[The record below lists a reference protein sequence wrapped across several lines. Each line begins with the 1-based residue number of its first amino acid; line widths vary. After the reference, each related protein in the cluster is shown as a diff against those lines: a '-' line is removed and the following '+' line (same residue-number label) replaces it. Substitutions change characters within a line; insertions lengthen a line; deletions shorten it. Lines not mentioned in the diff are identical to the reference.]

1 MHGLSS
7 KLNQM
12 IDAKVVVKRFSELL
26 EVPTAHNIGHKKV
39 LVSSSETDT
48 PITQI
53 AYTSLD
59 SEDFVEAHIHPTMD
73 EHFVVLTG
81 SCKFLCDEDSFTVE
95 KDSYVYVPAGVKH
108 SIKVINKVILLTIGV
123 AK

>member
-1 MHGLSS
+1 MT
-7 KLNQM
+7 
-12 IDAKVVVKRFSELL
+12 DAKVVAKRFSELL
-26 EVPTAHNIGHKKV
+26 EIPTAHNIGHKKV

-48 PITQI
+48 SITQI

-73 EHFVVLTG
+73 EHFVLLTG
-81 SCKFLCDEDSFTVE
+81 SCMFFCDEDSFTVE

-108 SIKVINKVILLTIGV
+108 SIKVINRVILLTIGV